1 MVGAH
6 QKLYY
11 WLKVFLEWSLN
22 KLVKLKGIT
31 IESRFK
37 ATKTS
42 FDELF
47 TEEVNIPLTD
57 AQQAVYEPIQE
68 VMNTSS
74 A

>member
-1 MVGAH
+1 MVIKQVEEA
-6 QKLYY
+6 
-11 WLKVFLEWSLN
+11 
-22 KLVKLKGIT
+22 KGIT
-31 IESRFK
+31 NESRFK
-37 ATKTS
+37 ATKTT

-68 VMNTSS
+68 AMNPHQHKTFYCM